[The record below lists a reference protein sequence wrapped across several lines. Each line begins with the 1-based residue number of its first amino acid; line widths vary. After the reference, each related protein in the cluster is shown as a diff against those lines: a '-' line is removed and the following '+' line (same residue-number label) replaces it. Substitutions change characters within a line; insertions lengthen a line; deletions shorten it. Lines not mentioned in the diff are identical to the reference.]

1 MSTEKLPDSS
11 PSNTGTFFSFYPSS
25 ISRPAHGT
33 DDLLLLMKEVGSM
46 VVSDSPLLPPTNVI
60 RYSDLAKKDDTIP
73 EKMDLPVAS
82 V

>member
-1 MSTEKLPDSS
+1 
-11 PSNTGTFFSFYPSS
+11 
-25 ISRPAHGT
+25 
-33 DDLLLLMKEVGSM
+33 MKEVGSM

-82 V
+82 VEESKFLTSSLTFTIF